1 MASYLRSAAI
11 VFPPFRNPPGFL
23 SAADN
28 ARLMRGETPPR
39 SYTKD
44 RRVIDMRSASVQELI
59 DAAILFCGTPTQ
71 VYDQIA
77 DFCEYCG
84 GMGNLLMMGHAGA
97 MSHADTVENLTLFAN
112 EVFPRLKQYK
122 QPSATAT
129 AA

>member
-1 MASYLRSAAI
+1 
-11 VFPPFRNPPGFL
+11 
-23 SAADN
+23 
-28 ARLMRGETPPR
+28 MRGETPPR

-71 VYDQIA
+71 VYDQIV

-112 EVFPRLKQYK
+112 EIFPRLKQYK
-122 QPSATAT
+122 QLSATAT

>member
-1 MASYLRSAAI
+1 
-11 VFPPFRNPPGFL
+11 
-23 SAADN
+23 
-28 ARLMRGETPPR
+28 MRGETPPR

-59 DAAILFCGTPTQ
+59 DAAILFCGTPAQ
-71 VYDQIA
+71 VYNQIV

-84 GMGNLLMMGHAGA
+84 GMGNLLMMGHAGS

-112 EVFPRLKQYK
+112 EVFPRLKEYK
-122 QPSATAT
+122 QPSGTAT